1 MDKPR
6 LLVVEDEEPIR
17 KQMKWA
23 LADDYEVTLAENRA
37 TALERARLDKPPLV
51 LLDLG
56 LPPSPRTA
64 EEGLRCLKDLL
75 RIDPGTKV
83 IVVTGNQAK
92 ENALKAIEHGAFD
105 YFLKPADFEEVKV
118 VLRRALNIFHLEREN
133 VARAGGDPSAGF
145 GEILGECAEMQRIFG
160 MIRKVANTDA
170 PVLIEGESGTGK
182 ELIAR
187 AIHRS
192 AGNPE
197 ARPFVAINCGAIPEN
212 LLESELFGHEKGSFT
227 GADAQKKGK
236 IEYADGGT
244 LFLDEVGELPLLLQ
258 VKLLRFLQERQVERV
273 GGRGPIKVTAR
284 VIAATNR
291 GLKREIAEGRF
302 REDLYYRLGVV
313 NMVAPPL
320 RDRGEDIVVLANHF
334 LKQFLG
340 QYRRA
345 VQGFRAD
352 AMVADAL
359 VFLAGQRAGTREQGE
374 TGGDHEREEG
384 VDPDGPGSICPDG
397 REQWQFPERCAKRR
411 RAGTYPQ
418 DPGEMRTGTSRRP
431 PRRWGSAG
439 RPCTTCLKS
448 TGYQEVRIK
457 QRTSVLAWAI

>member
-6 LLVVEDEEPIR
+6 LLVVEDEDAIR
-17 KQMKWA
+17 QQMKWA
-23 LADDYEVTLAENRA
+23 LTGEYEVTLAENRA
-37 TALERARLDKPPLV
+37 TALERARLEKPPLV

-118 VLRRALNIFHLEREN
+118 VLKRALNIFHLEREN
-133 VARAGGDPSAGF
+133 VARTGGESAAEF
-145 GEILGECAEMQRIFG
+145 GGILGECPQMQRIFA
-160 MIRKVANTDA
+160 MIRKVAKTDA

-192 AGNPE
+192 AGDPQ

-212 LLESELFGHEKGSFT
+212 LLEGELFGHEKGAFT
-227 GADAQKKGK
+227 GADAQRKGK
-236 IEYADGGT
+236 IEYAAGGT

-258 VKLLRFLQERQVERV
+258 VKLLRFLQEYTIERI
-273 GGRGPIKVTAR
+273 GGRETISVNAR

-291 GLKREIAEGRF
+291 NLEKETREGRF

-313 NMVAPPL
+313 TIHVPPL
-320 RDRGEDIVVLANHF
+320 REREEDILLLADHIRKRSS
-334 LKQFLG
+334 L
-340 QYRRA
+340 QYDKPDKGFSGDALAAIRGYAWPGNVRELENKIRRA
-345 VQGFRAD
+345 VIMCEKKFLTPAD
-352 AMVADAL
+352 LNLALPESVILAESLREIRNQAEREHIRRAL
-359 VFLAGQRAGTREQGE
+359 VKHGWNITRAA
-374 TGGDHEREEG
+374 EELE
-384 VDPDGPGSICPDG
+384 VSRPTLHDMIKKHSIIRKD
-397 REQWQFPERCAKRR
+397 
-411 RAGTYPQ
+411 
-418 DPGEMRTGTSRRP
+418 
-431 PRRWGSAG
+431 
-439 RPCTTCLKS
+439 
-448 TGYQEVRIK
+448 
-457 QRTSVLAWAI
+457 

>member
-6 LLVVEDEEPIR
+6 LLVVEDEEAIR

-23 LADDYEVTLAENRA
+23 LTGDYEVTLAENRV
-37 TALERARLDKPPLV
+37 TALEQARAEKPPLV

-64 EEGLRCLKDLL
+64 EEGLRCLVELL

-83 IVVTGNQAK
+83 VVVTGNQEK
-92 ENALKAIEHGAFD
+92 GNALKAIEHGAFD

-118 VLRRALNIFHLEREN
+118 VLKRALNIFRIEQEN
-133 VARAGGDPSAGF
+133 LARNSAGAGTGF
-145 GEILGECAEMQRIFG
+145 GEILGECPQMKRIFE
-160 MIRKVANTDA
+160 MIRKVAGTDA

-182 ELIAR
+182 ELIAL

-192 AGNPE
+192 GEGAGE
-197 ARPFVAINCGAIPEN
+197 KPFIAINCGAIPEN

-273 GGRGPIKVTAR
+273 GGRSPIPVTAR

-291 GLKREIAEGRF
+291 ELKREIAEGRF

-313 NMVAPPL
+313 NLVAPPL
-320 RDRGEDIVVLANHF
+320 RDRGEDIIALANHF
-334 LKQFLG
+334 VRSFSA
-340 QYRRA
+340 QYQKAIHGFGTDAVAAMRSYPWPGNVRELENKVKRA
-345 VQGFRAD
+345 VIMSEKKTLTPAD
-352 AMVADAL
+352 LDLSSPRETLMADTL
-359 VFLAGQRAGTREQGE
+359 KEVREAA
-374 TGGDHEREEG
+374 EREH
-384 VDPDGPGSICPDG
+384 VTKVLVSCDWNITKAA
-397 REQWQFPERCAKRR
+397 REL
-411 RAGTYPQ
+411 GI
-418 DPGEMRTGTSRRP
+418 SRP
-431 PRRWGSAG
+431 
-439 RPCTTCLKS
+439 TLHDFLKKHNIS
-448 TGYQEVRIK
+448 K
-457 QRTSVLAWAI
+457 S

>member
-1 MDKPR
+1 MEKPR
-6 LLVVEDEEPIR
+6 LLIVEDEDAIR
-17 KQMKWA
+17 NQMKWA
-23 LADDYEVTLAENRA
+23 LNAEYEVFPAEHRA
-37 TALERARLDKPPLV
+37 AAVERLKITSPSLV

-75 RIDPGTKV
+75 MIDPGVKV

-92 ENALKAIEHGAFD
+92 ENALKAIELGAFD

-118 VLRRALNIFHLEREN
+118 VLKRALNIFNLEREN
-133 VARAGGDPSAGF
+133 IAVKGSVSNGKFEEIIGDCPQ
-145 GEILGECAEMQRIFG
+145 MQRIFS
-160 MIRKVANTDA
+160 MIGKVAKTDA

-192 AGNPE
+192 DENFKE
-197 ARPFVAINCGAIPEN
+197 KPFVAINCGAIPEN

-227 GADAQKKGK
+227 GADVQKKGK

-273 GGRGPIKVTAR
+273 GGRLPITVTAR

-291 GLKREIAEGRF
+291 ELKKEIAEGRF

-313 NMVAPPL
+313 NLVAPPL

-334 LKQFLG
+334 VKIFST
-340 QYRRA
+340 QYHKAIHGFRSDALAAMKSYSWPGNVRELENKVKRA
-345 VQGFRAD
+345 VIMSEKKTLMPMDLDLPSQG
-352 AMVADAL
+352 
-359 VFLAGQRAGTREQGE
+359 GE
-374 TGGDHEREEG
+374 GIAAE
-384 VDPDGPGSICPDG
+384 S
-397 REQWQFPERCAKRR
+397 
-411 RAGTYPQ
+411 
-418 DPGEMRTGTSRRP
+418 
-431 PRRWGSAG
+431 
-439 RPCTTCLKS
+439 LK
-448 TGYQEVRIK
+448 EVR
-457 QRTSVLAWAI
+457 

>member
-1 MDKPR
+1 MDKTK
-6 LLVVEDEEPIR
+6 LLVVEDEEAIR

-23 LADDYEVTLAENRA
+23 LAGDYEVTLAENRPM
-37 TALERARLDKPPLV
+37 ALERARLEKPPLV

-56 LPPSPRTA
+56 LPPFPRTA
-64 EEGLRCLKDLL
+64 EEGLRCLKELL
-75 RIDPGTKV
+75 RLDPGTKV

-118 VLRRALNIFHLEREN
+118 VLKRALNIFHLEREN
-133 VARAGGDPSAGF
+133 LARTGGETAAGF
-145 GEILGECAEMQRIFG
+145 GELLGECPQMRRIFE
-160 MIRKVANTDA
+160 MVRKVAGTDA

-192 AGNPE
+192 AGDAE

-258 VKLLRFLQERQVERV
+258 VKLLRFLQEHQVERV
-273 GGRGPIKVTAR
+273 GGHSAIKVTAR

-291 GLKREIAEGRF
+291 ELKKEIAEGRF

-313 NMVAPPL
+313 NLVAPPL
-320 RDRGEDIVVLANHF
+320 RDRGEDIVALANHF
-334 LKQFLG
+334 VETFSA
-340 QYRRA
+340 QYQKRI
-345 VQGFRAD
+345 QGFRAD
-352 AMVADAL
+352 ALAAMRSYAWPGNVRELENKVKRAVIMSEKKQLSPADLDIAP
-359 VFLAGQRAGTREQGE
+359 AAQEEGTDSLKDVRSAA
-374 TGGDHEREEG
+374 EREHVVKVLGKCGWNISKAAHELG
-384 VDPDGPGSICPDG
+384 ISRPTLHDFIKKHDIS
-397 REQWQFPERCAKRR
+397 KR
-411 RAGTYPQ
+411 
-418 DPGEMRTGTSRRP
+418 
-431 PRRWGSAG
+431 
-439 RPCTTCLKS
+439 
-448 TGYQEVRIK
+448 
-457 QRTSVLAWAI
+457 